1 MVGLVS
7 AKSDE
12 DPNKNKLARGR
23 MDMKIILLPNLQE
36 RNEPRHE
43 KTNILHM

>member
-12 DPNKNKLARGR
+12 DLIKNESARGR
-23 MDMKIILLPNLQE
+23 MDMKIILLPNLHE